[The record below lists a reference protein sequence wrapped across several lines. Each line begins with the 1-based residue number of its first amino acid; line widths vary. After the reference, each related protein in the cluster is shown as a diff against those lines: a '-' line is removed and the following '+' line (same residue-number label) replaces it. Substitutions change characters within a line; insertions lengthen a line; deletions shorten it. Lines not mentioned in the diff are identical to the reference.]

1 MNYNISDGRNGII
14 MQVAVNLICHTI
26 YVWKNLHINNMLL
39 IYYYFSYRADG
50 EAQRG
55 FFSAHLDPDY
65 SCKCAKCACV
75 QYQMPASHGRLLN
88 QLIICLIKLPMKW
101 PIVI

>member
-1 MNYNISDGRNGII
+1 
-14 MQVAVNLICHTI
+14 
-26 YVWKNLHINNMLL
+26 MLL

-65 SCKCAKCACV
+65 SCKCAKCGCV

-88 QLIICLIKLPMKW
+88 Q
-101 PIVI
+101 